1 MNYFHYRPVTSQPL
15 IPGEYKNAPKI
26 SQGKQSSFAAE
37 LQSVMD
43 TSGRLTISKHAMER
57 LEQRGIQIN
66 ESRWNQIFEKVK
78 EAKKMGVKDS
88 LVLLENAALIVSAKN
103 ETVITAM
110 DRKEATTQI
119 FTNIN
124 GTIVMD

>member
-1 MNYFHYRPVTSQPL
+1 LNSFNYRPVTSQPL
-15 IPGEYKNAPKI
+15 IPGEYKKAPKI
-26 SQGKQSSFAAE
+26 SPGKTANFAAALQAE
-37 LQSVMD
+37 LQK
-43 TSGRLTISKHAMER
+43 TEGLTISRHAKER

-66 ESRWNQIFEKVK
+66 DSRWEQISEKVR

-88 LVLLENAALIVSAKN
+88 LVLLEDAALIVSAKN

-110 DRKEATTQI
+110 NRAEAATHI

-124 GTIVMD
+124 GTILMD